1 MIKKIIISLIIIS
14 FTANCG
20 FTPIYSSKGNN
31 SISIE
36 QLNFSGDRILNN
48 YLRSNLNRYKNEAS
62 PKKMFLEIETI
73 YQKNVLSKDASG
85 EINKYELVAE
95 VIITIKSS
103 NQKIKFKESKI
114 MKNMNN
120 KSDERTY
127 ENSTKQTFANIIAS
141 NLIEQLVIIKQVETK

>member
-1 MIKKIIISLIIIS
+1 
-14 FTANCG
+14 
-20 FTPIYSSKGNN
+20 
-31 SISIE
+31 
-36 QLNFSGDRILNN
+36 
-48 YLRSNLNRYKNEAS
+48 
-62 PKKMFLEIETI
+62 MFLEIETI